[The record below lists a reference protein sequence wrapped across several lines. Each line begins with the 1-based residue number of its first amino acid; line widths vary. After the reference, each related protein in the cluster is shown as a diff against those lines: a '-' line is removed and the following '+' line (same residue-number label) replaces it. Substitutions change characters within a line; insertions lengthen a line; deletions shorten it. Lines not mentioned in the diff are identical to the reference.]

1 MLIKAAAI
9 AGGGWLVWG
18 KWIGLGL
25 LFVAMLWYVN
35 NEGKK
40 SAQSYWEP
48 LLITCQRDY
57 KDFRTGVAHKT
68 ELSIKLTEVKDD
80 LYLAQRAKEKL
91 ENEIKLNAIATSLL
105 KYQRDRLRDKDA
117 LRTQRNRI
125 FSLSALLEVVDQQNR
140 QAELAPRLEYVNQG
154 FAKLAHR
161 GDIAI
166 QRTIQCKRE
175 IQIVPG
181 LVLTD

>member
-25 LFVAMLWYVN
+25 LFMAMLWYVHD
-35 NEGKK
+35 EGKQ
-40 SAQSYWEP
+40 SARGHWEP
-48 LLITCQRDY
+48 LLIACQNDY
-57 KDFRTGVAHKT
+57 KEFRTGVAHKT

-91 ENEIKLNAIATSLL
+91 ENEIKLNSIATSLL
-105 KYQRDRLRDKDA
+105 KYQRDRLRDKEN
-117 LRTQRNRI
+117 LHTQRNRI
-125 FSLSALLEVVDQQNR
+125 FSLSALLDNLGESHR
-140 QAELAPRLEYVNQG
+140 RTELAPRLEYVNQG

-175 IQIVPG
+175 IQLVPG